1 MKRHILILCSCVIA
15 LGSCHSQKVKSIFAY
30 RNTDQGVELLEDG
43 NPVFFYQEKPKSL
56 DGNYICNNYLH
67 PLYSLTGD
75 TLTEE
80 FPVDHPYHR
89 GIYWA
94 WHQMYVDGKSLGDGW
109 IMENISQDVKN
120 VQTNIK
126 NNSAEI
132 KINAAW
138 KSTLFE
144 NNRSF
149 LAEKTT
155 ITVHS
160 LQNGIRKI
168 DFVISLQALVPGVEI
183 GGSDDEKG
191 YGGFCA
197 RLKLPDDLTFISDYK
212 SVTPEV
218 TQVVAGPWMDF
229 SASFGRNGETSGV
242 AILCH
247 PETPNYPALWILRAK
262 TSMQN
267 IVYPGRNPVKIQLNK
282 PINLYYRLIIHNG
295 NADSIDLN
303 QLQNEYEKQK
313 FLSDKK

>member
-1 MKRHILILCSCVIA
+1 MKFHILILCSYAFA
-15 LGSCHSQKVKSIFAY
+15 LISCNSQKAGSNFTY
-30 RNTDQGVELLEDG
+30 NNTDQGVELLENGD
-43 NPVFFYQEKPKSL
+43 PVFFYQEKPKSL

-67 PLYSLTGD
+67 PLYSLNGD

-109 IMENISQDVKN
+109 IMENISQDVRD
-120 VQTNIK
+120 VQTNVN

-132 KINAAW
+132 NINAVW

-144 NNRSF
+144 NNRPF

-155 ITVHS
+155 ITVHA
-160 LQNGIRKI
+160 LENNIRKI
-168 DFVISLQALVPGVEI
+168 DFAISLQALVPGVEI

-197 RLKLPDDLTFISDYK
+197 RLKLPDDLTFISENK
-212 SVTPEV
+212 IVTPQV
-218 TQVVAGPWMDF
+218 TQIIAGNWMDF
-229 SASFGRNGETSGV
+229 SASYGRNGETSGV

-247 PETPNYPALWILRAK
+247 PKTPNYPAPWILRAK

-267 IVYPGRNPVKIQLNK
+267 IVFPGRERINISMDRH
-282 PINLYYRLIIHNG
+282 INLYYRLIIHNG
-295 NADSIDLN
+295 DATSLDLN
-303 QLQNEYEKQK
+303 QLQDEYEMES
-313 FLSDKK
+313 L